1 MAVGCLITLSPSLMV
16 VHRQPCWPWPA
27 PGTYPQY
34 LPSGVCIMFFP
45 ILYTR
50 FRLGD
55 TVTPAELI
63 PYFHKVPKMKVLAKN
78 IPITLASTPYTCDIL
93 LGLYANTERAAIIL
107 CDSRPDD
114 YPDDRAWV
122 GEPVGVATV
131 NAPFEYLQHLDA
143 SFTAFKTWAENANL
157 LEQLLPLTDPNG
169 SPLFLPSPHRITLGF
184 CRAPIIQLGT
194 FPLALLRELRLE
206 RKETPHG

>member
-1 MAVGCLITLSPSLMV
+1 MVVGCLITLSPELRILQRV
-16 VHRQPCWPWPA
+16 PFWPWPA
-27 PGTYPQY
+27 PREYPKY
-34 LPSGVCIMFFP
+34 LPDGNIQMFFP
-45 ILYTR
+45 HIYTR
-50 FRLGD
+50 FCLGFYLSPHETLPNFSKD
-55 TVTPAELI
+55 S
-63 PYFHKVPKMKVLAKN
+63 KMKILARN
-78 IPITLASTPYTCDIL
+78 IPITLSGTPYTCDIL
-93 LGLYANTERAAIIL
+93 LGLYTSTERAAIIL